1 MAPLRLLVLSLVAAC
16 LSAQSAAELAFQ
28 ARKAE
33 NRGEYARAYLLYAQ
47 AAALDSN
54 HREYWVRSQ
63 LLRTKALEETKSAAA
78 LANLPPSSS
87 DLDST
92 LVDEPDGILGTISGK
107 ELAEAKKPLPP
118 KELKASAE
126 RKSFDLRAPGKELF
140 EKVARAFGL
149 DVVFDGDFPAG
160 GQPVQLRL
168 SDVDYRDALRA
179 LQAAT
184 GTFIFPVSDRLF
196 MAARDTP
203 QKRAEI
209 EPTASITIPIP
220 EPVTVQEAQELA
232 RTVQQAM
239 EIPKFT
245 VDSTQRLVLLRDRVS
260 KVYLAQAL
268 LDQLLSAKPQVLVE
282 VEFMEVHSDTTTH
295 WGANLPSQ
303 FSLLHLSRLPWL
315 SFASAPSG
323 FLKFL
328 TFGGGATM
336 FGLGLTN
343 AQLFASMTESSSRTL
358 IRTQL
363 RTVEGTPATLHIG
376 DRYPVVSATYSAGTA
391 VSGGSTY
398 MPPPMFN
405 FEDLGVVLKIT
416 PRIHSPE
423 QMSLAVEAEYK
434 VLTGTVLNGVPVIAN
449 RKFSSTVRLRDG
461 QWAILGGLL
470 TTSEARSISGLYGLA
485 TLPVLGPLLR
495 DNSRE
500 KIKGQVLMVIR
511 PRVVSLPPDELVNI
525 RTFWLGSE
533 GRPLSGL

>member
-1 MAPLRLLVLSLVAAC
+1 
-16 LSAQSAAELAFQ
+16 
-28 ARKAE
+28 
-33 NRGEYARAYLLYAQ
+33 
-47 AAALDSN
+47 
-54 HREYWVRSQ
+54 
-63 LLRTKALEETKSAAA
+63 
-78 LANLPPSSS
+78 
-87 DLDST
+87 
-92 LVDEPDGILGTISGK
+92 
-107 ELAEAKKPLPP
+107 
-118 KELKASAE
+118 
-126 RKSFDLRAPGKELF
+126 
-140 EKVARAFGL
+140 
-149 DVVFDGDFPAG
+149 
-160 GQPVQLRL
+160 
-168 SDVDYRDALRA
+168 
-179 LQAAT
+179 
-184 GTFIFPVSDRLF
+184 
-196 MAARDTP
+196 
-203 QKRAEI
+203 
-209 EPTASITIPIP
+209 
-220 EPVTVQEAQELA
+220 
-232 RTVQQAM
+232 
-239 EIPKFT
+239 
-245 VDSTQRLVLLRDRVS
+245 
-260 KVYLAQAL
+260 
-268 LDQLLSAKPQVLVE
+268 
-282 VEFMEVHSDTTTH
+282 
-295 WGANLPSQ
+295 
-303 FSLLHLSRLPWL
+303 
-315 SFASAPSG
+315 
-323 FLKFL
+323 
-328 TFGGGATM
+328 M